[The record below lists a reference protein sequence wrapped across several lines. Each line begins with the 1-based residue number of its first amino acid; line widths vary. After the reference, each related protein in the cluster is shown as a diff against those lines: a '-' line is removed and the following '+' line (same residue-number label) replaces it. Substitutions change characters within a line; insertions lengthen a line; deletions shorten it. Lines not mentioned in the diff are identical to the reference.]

1 VDSIIIAASPART
14 RVLFAHIGFGEYL
27 SMLEWLAFFAG
38 TAFLSFVSRASLRMP
53 KSHGFFRFFAWE
65 LMLVLIVLNMNGW
78 YSAPLT
84 PDQIVCGILMAISL
98 LLFIASYE
106 SLRQYGK
113 QDHTRKDAPLLH
125 FEKTTVLIS
134 HGIYRFIRHP
144 MYSSLIFLDLG
155 LFFKHM
161 SWLSAG
167 ISLVAGIF
175 LVIATLVEEHENIRF
190 FGSKYRE
197 YMHRSKRFVPFLL

>member
-1 VDSIIIAASPART
+1 
-14 RVLFAHIGFGEYL
+14 
-27 SMLEWLAFFAG
+27 MLEWLAFIAG
-38 TAFLSFVSRASLRMP
+38 TAFLSYVSRASLRTP

-84 PDQIVCGILMAISL
+84 LDQIVCGALMAVSL
-98 LLFIASYE
+98 LLVIASYDT
-106 SLRQYGK
+106 LRQHGK
-113 QDHTRKDAPLLH
+113 QDDTRNDTPLLQ
-125 FEKTTVLIS
+125 FEKTTALVT

-155 LFFKHM
+155 LFFKRISWM
-161 SWLSAG
+161 SGG
-167 ISLVAGIF
+167 IALVACIF
-175 LVIATLVEEHENIRF
+175 LVIATFVEEHENIRF